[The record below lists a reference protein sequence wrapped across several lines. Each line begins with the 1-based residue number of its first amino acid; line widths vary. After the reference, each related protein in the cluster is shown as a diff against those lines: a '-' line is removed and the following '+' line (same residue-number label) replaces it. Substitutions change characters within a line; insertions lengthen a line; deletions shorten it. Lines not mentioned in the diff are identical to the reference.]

1 MVLFEYK
8 GMKMTIFP
16 FLFAFA
22 ALLAAPVFAGSAPA
36 DWKQEWPRTDFS
48 KSIIDFLEVISGG
61 PPKDGI
67 PAIDDP
73 QFKPVSQMND
83 LGEEEPVIALSM
95 DGEAKAYPLRI
106 MMWHEIANDKIGGV
120 PVTVTYCPLCNA
132 AVVFDRRV
140 DEKVLDFGVSGKLR
154 HSDMIMYDRQTESW
168 WQQFVGRGIVGDM
181 TGVELERLPARVIPF
196 SAFKH
201 SYPDGKVLVPS
212 NPNARRYGEN
222 PYVKYDNPSGNPF
235 LYRGRYDGPGQPL
248 SYVVAVEKDA
258 WLLDD
263 LRKTGIIE
271 HNNLHIEWQEG
282 MRSALDSR
290 SINQGRDIGFV
301 KAQRKIAE
309 GRYEDTPYDTTFAFA
324 FKAFHPD
331 GKIHTLSKK

>member
-1 MVLFEYK
+1 MKVTISALLLAVL
-8 GMKMTIFP
+8 TACSIP
-16 FLFAFA
+16 AFA
-22 ALLAAPVFAGSAPA
+22 QSVPA
-36 DWKQEWPRTDFS
+36 DWKREWPRTDFS
-48 KSIIDFLEVISGG
+48 KPIIDFSEVISGG

-73 QFKPVSQMND
+73 QFKPVSQIND
-83 LGEEEPVIALSM
+83 LGLEEPVIALSINE
-95 DGEAKAYPLRI
+95 EAKAYPLRI
-106 MMWHEIANDKIGGV
+106 MMWHEIANDRIGGV

-140 DEKVLDFGVSGKLR
+140 NGKVLDFGVSGKLR

-168 WQQFVGRGIVGDM
+168 WQQFVGRGIVGEM
-181 TGVELERLPARVIPF
+181 TGVELKRLPARVIPF
-196 SAFKH
+196 SAFRA

-263 LRKTGIIE
+263 LRKAGVIE
-271 HNNLHIEWQEG
+271 HDNLRIEWQEG
-282 MRSALDSR
+282 MSSALDAR
-290 SINQGRDIGFV
+290 RVDQGRDIGFV
-301 KAQRKIAE
+301 KVQHKTAE
-309 GRYEDTPYDTTFAFA
+309 GRYEDLPYDTTFAFA

-331 GKIHTLSKK
+331 GNIHTIPENEGK

>member
-1 MVLFEYK
+1 
-8 GMKMTIFP
+8 MKRYSLV
-16 FLFAFA
+16 FLMIVGVILSQLPAWA
-22 ALLAAPVFAGSAPA
+22 QSIPAG
-36 DWKQEWPRTDFS
+36 WEREWPHTDFNQS
-48 KSIIDFLEVISGG
+48 TIDFSEVISGG

-73 QFKPVSQMND
+73 QFEPVSKVGD
-83 LGEEEPVIALSM
+83 LGAQEPVIMLSM
-95 DGEAKAYPLRI
+95 NGETKAYPLRI
-106 MMWHEIANDKIGGV
+106 MMWHEIANDEIGGV
-120 PVTVTYCPLCNA
+120 PVTVTYCPLCNS

-140 DEKVLDFGVSGKLR
+140 NGKVLDFGVSGKLR

-181 TGVELERLPARVIPF
+181 TGVELKRLPARVIPF

-222 PYVKYDNPSGNPF
+222 PYVKYDSAESPF

-248 SYVVAVEKDA
+248 SYVVAVDKDA
-258 WLLDD
+258 WLLED
-263 LRKTGIIE
+263 LRKAGVIE
-271 HNNLHIEWQEG
+271 HGDLRLRWQEG
-282 MRSALDSR
+282 MNSALDSS
-290 SINQGRDIGFV
+290 SIEQGRDIGFV
-301 KAQRKIAE
+301 TVQKKTAS
-309 GRYEDTPYDTTFAFA
+309 GYEDMPYDTTFAFA

-331 GKIHTLSKK
+331 GIIYEK

>member
-1 MVLFEYK
+1 
-8 GMKMTIFP
+8 MKITIFTV
-16 FLFAFA
+16 LLAFA
-22 ALLAAPVFAGSAPA
+22 AFLAAPAIAGSAPA
-36 DWKQEWPRTDFS
+36 DWKWEWPRTDFS
-48 KSIIDFLEVISGG
+48 KSMIDFSQIISGG

-73 QFKPVSQMND
+73 QFKPISQIDD
-83 LGEEEPVIALSM
+83 LGEQEPVIALSM

-106 MMWHEIANDKIGGV
+106 LMWHEIANDTIGSV
-120 PVTVTYCPLCNA
+120 PVAVTYCPLCNS

-140 DEKVLDFGVSGKLR
+140 NGQVLNFGVSGMLR

-181 TGVELERLPARVIPF
+181 TGAELKRLPGRVIPF
-196 SAFKH
+196 TAFKDI
-201 SYPDGKVLVPS
+201 YPDGKVLVPS

-235 LYRGRYDGPGQPL
+235 LYRGRYEGPGEPL
-248 SYVVAVEKDA
+248 SYVVAVEKKA

-263 LRKTGIIE
+263 LRKAGIIE
-271 HNNLHIEWQEG
+271 HDNLRIEWQEG
-282 MRSALDSR
+282 MRSALDTR
-290 SINQGRDIGFV
+290 SIDQGRDIGFV
-301 KAQRKIAE
+301 KVQRKATE
-309 GRYEDTPYDTTFAFA
+309 GGYEDIPYDTTFAFA

-331 GKIHTLSKK
+331 GEIHTLSGR

>member
-1 MVLFEYK
+1 
-8 GMKMTIFP
+8 MKVTFFTVFMAF
-16 FLFAFA
+16 FAFWGIT
-22 ALLAAPVFAGSAPA
+22 ALAGEVPSS
-36 DWKQEWPRTDFS
+36 WKQEWPRTDFR
-48 KSIIDFLEVISGG
+48 KTTVDFSEIMSGG

-73 QFKPVSQMND
+73 QFKPVSQISD
-83 LGEEEPVIALSM
+83 LGEQEPVITLTVN
-95 DGEAKAYPLRI
+95 GEAKAYPLRI
-106 MMWHEIANDKIGGV
+106 LMWHEIANDDIGGV

-140 DEKVLDFGVSGKLR
+140 NGRVLDFGVSGKLR

-168 WQQFVGRGIVGDM
+168 WQQFVGRGIVGEM
-181 TGVELERLPARVIPF
+181 TGVELKRLPARVIPF

-201 SYPDGKVLVPS
+201 SYPHGKVLVPS

-222 PYVKYDNPSGNPF
+222 PYVKYDSSENPF

-263 LRKTGIIE
+263 LRKTGVIE
-271 HNNLHIEWQEG
+271 HGDLRLEWKEG
-282 MRSALDSR
+282 MNSALDMGN
-290 SINQGRDIGFV
+290 IEQGRDIGFIM
-301 KAQRKIAE
+301 AQRNTAN
-309 GRYEDTPYDTTFAFA
+309 GYEDILYDTTFAFA
-324 FKAFHPD
+324 FKAFYPD
-331 GKIHTLSKK
+331 GSIHKIFDK